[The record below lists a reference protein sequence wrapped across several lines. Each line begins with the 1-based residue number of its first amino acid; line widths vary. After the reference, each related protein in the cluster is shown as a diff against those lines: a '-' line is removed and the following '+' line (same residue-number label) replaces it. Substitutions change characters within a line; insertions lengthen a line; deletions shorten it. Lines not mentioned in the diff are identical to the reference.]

1 MKTIWLSLFSL
12 AALALAASCASVD
25 SRVQDHQAAFESW
38 PADVQDKVRAGQV
51 DVGFTQ
57 EMVTVALGKPDRI
70 TSRTSDRGVEEGW
83 VYMDKGPKFS
93 IGLGLG
99 SSRGSSAFG
108 GGVTVG
114 DDWRDEE
121 VLRVMF
127 QGGKVSAIER
137 RR

>member
-1 MKTIWLSLFSL
+1 MKTPALLLFSVL
-12 AALALAASCASVD
+12 VVFLAASCANVD
-25 SRVQDHQAAFESW
+25 SRVRKQQAAFDSW
-38 PADVQDKVRAGQV
+38 PAEVQQKVREGKV
-51 DVGFTQ
+51 EVGFTQ
-57 EMVTVALGKPDRI
+57 EMVNVALGKPDRVM
-70 TSRTSDRGVEEGW
+70 SRTTDRGVEEGW

-99 SSRGSSAFG
+99 SARGSSAFG